1 MSIRKIGIL
10 GAMPEEINGIILLLK
25 NKQEIVK
32 GMRTYYL
39 GTINGVEVVVVFSRW
54 GKVASATTVTHLIV
68 EFGIT
73 QLYFTGVAG
82 SVSLDLAIGDIVVA
96 SSLVQHDMDAR
107 PIMKQFEI
115 PLLGKTELYPPKE
128 LLEKSFFEIK
138 KLENSKELLRLI
150 SIEQQ
155 EVFSISNPKVFLGK
169 IASGDKFFANSNEKE
184 SLLKVL
190 PDVLCVEMEGA
201 AVAQV
206 CFEYNI
212 PFVIIR
218 TISDTANES
227 SAIDFNE
234 FVNQV
239 ASKFGVAIIQ
249 ALIK

>member
-1 MSIRKIGIL
+1 MSSKKIGIL
-10 GAMPEEINGIILLLK
+10 GAMPEEISGIVSLLK
-25 NKQEIVK
+25 DKQEMVK

-73 QLYFTGVAG
+73 ELYFTGVAG

-96 SSLVQHDMDAR
+96 SSLVQHDLDAR

-115 PLLGKTELYPPKE
+115 PLLGKTELFSPKE
-128 LLEKSFFEIK
+128 ILEKSFIAIK
-138 KLENSKELLRLI
+138 KLESNKELLRLI
-150 SIEQQ
+150 SVEQQ
-155 EVFSISNPKVFLGK
+155 GVFSISNPKVFLGK
-169 IASGDKFFANSNEKE
+169 IASGDKFFGSNIEKE
-184 SLLKVL
+184 NLLKVL

-206 CFEYNI
+206 CFEYNV

-218 TISDTANES
+218 TISDAANES
-227 SAIDFNE
+227 SHVDFKD
-234 FVNQV
+234 FVDQV
-239 ASKFGVAIIQ
+239 ASKFGIAIIK
-249 ALIK
+249 ALIG